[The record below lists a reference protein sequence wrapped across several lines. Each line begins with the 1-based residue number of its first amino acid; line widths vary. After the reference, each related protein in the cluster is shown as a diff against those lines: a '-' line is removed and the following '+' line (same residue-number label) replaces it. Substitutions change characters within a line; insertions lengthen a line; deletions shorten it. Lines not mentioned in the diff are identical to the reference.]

1 MFQMPL
7 HFNRTGVRVVA
18 MCPGLTATPIVRKG
32 IVVYVKEYQ
41 TFLEGLTYQP

>member
-18 MCPGLTATPIVRKG
+18 MCPGSTDTPMCRERPAFFK
-32 IVVYVKEYQ
+32 KEWM
-41 TFLEGLTYQP
+41 TFLDGWTFQP